1 MSDGIIGGKK
11 SVSGGKMARRQRFAD
26 ERHSLARREADERNE
41 ARDKLT
47 DTQQLLV
54 ISKRPGASAKEK
66 ARLLNRM
73 NGNKSVVSATD
84 LANDNTTTESEVLS
98 VKKKPYQ
105 RAKRS

>member
-1 MSDGIIGGKK
+1 MSDVTFGGKK

-47 DTQQLLV
+47 DAQQLLV

-73 NGNKSVVSATD
+73 NGNKPVVSATEVAD
-84 LANDNTTTESEVLS
+84 DTTSDSEVLS
-98 VKKKPYQ
+98 AKKKPYQ